1 MEIIVLEGLPNKG
14 KTETIGIVYDLVI
27 NAKGVSQGKSQIGKD
42 PRDFEDI
49 VTGYK
54 SKKIAFYSA
63 GDQSNF
69 LANAVRKYAAAKCDL
84 LICALSLNGRKV
96 NANKAINKYVNTRV
110 PKTVES
116 NPKLRTQ
123 VNNSDAQRI
132 FTMI

>member
-27 NAKGVSQGKSQIGKD
+27 NAKGVSQGRSQVGSD

-84 LICALSLNGRKV
+84 LICALSLNGSKL
-96 NANKAINKYVNTRV
+96 NANKAINKHVNTRV
-110 PKTVES
+110 PKTIEP
-116 NPKLRTQ
+116 NPNLRSK
-123 VNNSDAQRI
+123 VNNADAQKI
-132 FTMI
+132 YAMI